1 MLYIFGLLVLI
12 NVILSVS
19 NTKDLKKIKEIDK
32 YVKYR
37 EQSAM
42 ELEARKHSYVKPPA
56 EAATKRQTQGST
68 VGAIVKRKTPDQ
80 IRAEAT
86 PDSLYGWVE

>member
-1 MLYIFGLLVLI
+1 
-12 NVILSVS
+12 
-19 NTKDLKKIKEIDK
+19 
-32 YVKYR
+32 
-37 EQSAM
+37 M
-42 ELEARKHSYVKPPA
+42 ELEAKKHSYVKPPA